1 MAHEATATHDH
12 GKAQYFWVWGA
23 LLAITA
29 IEIFLAY
36 EQVFDPLN
44 MLLVLLMLSVVK
56 AALIIAYF
64 MHLKFEIA
72 RMKVTL
78 MAALVICLTLMCV
91 FFADAFRILQLG
103 AK

>member
-1 MAHEATATHDH
+1 MAHDTTATHDH

-23 LLAITA
+23 LLGITA
-29 IEIFLAY
+29 VEILLAY
-36 EQVFDPLN
+36 KRVHDPLH
-44 MLLVLLMLSVVK
+44 MLLVLLVLSLVK

-78 MAALVICLTLMCV
+78 MTALVVCLMLMCV

-103 AK
+103 AR